1 METLGQ
7 LRHGNI
13 VKILGYCV
21 SGRDRVLILEFV
33 ERGSLDQWI
42 HDTSSTD
49 NDHFD
54 KFPLPWETRI
64 KIVMGVANGLAY
76 LHGLD
81 TPIIHRDIKASNVL
95 LDASF
100 QAHIS
105 DFGLARRIEALRSHV
120 STQVAGT
127 FGYMPPEYKDGFI
140 GATVQADVYSFG
152 ILMFEIATAERPD
165 LPKVVEKKE
174 VGFIEWVKKM
184 LGQDRHMEMLDCNMP
199 KEGLSGDD
207 QVKEYFRIAS
217 LCTEEFMGDRPA
229 MSDVVDLLKKLS

>member
-1 METLGQ
+1 
-7 LRHGNI
+7 
-13 VKILGYCV
+13 
-21 SGRDRVLILEFV
+21 
-33 ERGSLDQWI
+33 
-42 HDTSSTD
+42 
-49 NDHFD
+49 
-54 KFPLPWETRI
+54 
-64 KIVMGVANGLAY
+64 
-76 LHGLD
+76 
-81 TPIIHRDIKASNVL
+81 
-95 LDASF
+95 
-100 QAHIS
+100 
-105 DFGLARRIEALRSHV
+105 
-120 STQVAGT
+120 
-127 FGYMPPEYKDGFI
+127 MPPEYKDGFI

-229 MSDVVDLLKKLS
+229 MSEVVDLLKKLS